1 MEQLFL
7 SLGSAIYAEGN
18 IRLYTLVKTGSG
30 ILFLGATYG
39 FYSLGWPPFMMYVAA
54 ILFVTVPGGLLALSI
69 CVRRLGLS
77 LRDFSFQVLVPCLV
91 PSGATLAAGVA
102 LARICPQLSPVP
114 VLFRTC
120 LLLGAFL
127 LFLWFFSLNAR
138 ERGTLVF
145 LLKSVC
151 GKIQFSK

>member
-1 MEQLFL
+1 
-7 SLGSAIYAEGN
+7 
-18 IRLYTLVKTGSG
+18 
-30 ILFLGATYG
+30 
-39 FYSLGWPPFMMYVAA
+39 MMYVAA

-91 PSGATLAAGVA
+91 PSGATLAAAWPWPGFV
-102 LARICPQLSPVP
+102 RSFH
-114 VLFRTC
+114 LFRYC
-120 LLLGAFL
+120 SAPVCCWVPSFFPLV
-127 LFLWFFSLNAR
+127 FSLNAR